1 MPCGCAESYGWRLV
15 CGESANFKF
24 LIPLAIVHPDNLSGC
39 VGLNNNVVTNAKLYW
54 DGFDELMDVWW
65 LFGL

>member
-1 MPCGCAESYGWRLV
+1 MCGV
-15 CGESANFKF
+15 SANFKF

-54 DGFDELMDVWW
+54 DGFDELMDAWW